1 MNFIPFPTLFLGK
14 EIAHELTVFCA
25 GCTYMWTVLQKVAY
39 DATDS
44 TRNFA
49 KLCQNYARITKLY
62 SWFPKLCSQ
71 NDVDSVHRTARN
83 YDRCFSN
90 KLLW

>member
-39 DATDS
+39 DATNS

-49 KLCQNYARITKLY
+49 KLCQNLPELPNYTPG
-62 SWFPKLCSQ
+62 S
-71 NDVDSVHRTARN
+71 RN
-83 YDRCFSN
+83 CAH
-90 KLLW
+90 KMT